1 LLADQKIVAVFSGR
15 SESGRRALGHRSI
28 LADPRSSS
36 MKDHVNQKVKHRQS
50 YRPFAPSIL
59 REHVKD
65 WFKHDVDAPY
75 MNTVIQV
82 KDNKKNQIPA
92 VIHIDNSARLQT
104 LTKEDNGWY
113 YDFISKWFAIS
124 GVPML
129 LNTSFNDREPICE
142 SPQDALTCFMN
153 TNVDALYFTDYGIL
167 VTKQ

>member
-1 LLADQKIVAVFSGR
+1 
-15 SESGRRALGHRSI
+15 
-28 LADPRSSS
+28 
-36 MKDHVNQKVKHRQS
+36 
-50 YRPFAPSIL
+50 
-59 REHVKD
+59 
-65 WFKHDVDAPY
+65 